1 MNDFVSGDLRID
13 VFEAVPPSPTR
24 LFWNGKSIERDPSRL
39 LVPFYE
45 RILKTATDKHTPI
58 EMHFERLE
66 HFNSSTVSTLIQLI
80 QEARKRNI
88 KLVLVFKEGLRWQKL
103 SFDAL
108 KVFVKD
114 DGLLELRGR

>member
-1 MNDFVSGDLRID
+1 MRVAPPPMSPRERQMNDFVAGDLRID

-45 RILKTATDKHTPI
+45 RILKTATDKRTPI

-66 HFNSSTVSTLIQLI
+66 HLNSSPGSTLIQLI
-80 QEARKRNI
+80 QEARKRSN
-88 KLVLVFKEGLRWQKL
+88 KLGLV
-103 SFDAL
+103 
-108 KVFVKD
+108 VK
-114 DGLLELRGR
+114 GG